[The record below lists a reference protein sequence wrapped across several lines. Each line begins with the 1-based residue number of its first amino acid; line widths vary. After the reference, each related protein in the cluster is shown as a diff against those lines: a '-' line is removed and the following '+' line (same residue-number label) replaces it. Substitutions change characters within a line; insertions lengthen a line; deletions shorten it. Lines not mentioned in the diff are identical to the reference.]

1 MANRTNTGTAD
12 LPLKFAKE
20 LTAIV
25 NREWE
30 NGNML
35 TKVTPVTADLLKWWF
50 EESFTTERDR
60 NFHQGQ
66 RQAIFERHLCA

>member
-50 EESFTTERDR
+50 EEKLYNRT
-60 NFHQGQ
+60 
-66 RQAIFERHLCA
+66 RQKFFIKGNGRRY

>member
-35 TKVTPVTADLLKWWF
+35 TKVTPVTADLLNGGSKKALQPNA
-50 EESFTTERDR
+50 TE
-60 NFHQGQ
+60 
-66 RQAIFERHLCA
+66 IFIKGNGRRY

>member
-50 EESFTTERDR
+50 EEST
-60 NFHQGQ
+60 
-66 RQAIFERHLCA
+66 RQKFSSRATAGDIERHLCA